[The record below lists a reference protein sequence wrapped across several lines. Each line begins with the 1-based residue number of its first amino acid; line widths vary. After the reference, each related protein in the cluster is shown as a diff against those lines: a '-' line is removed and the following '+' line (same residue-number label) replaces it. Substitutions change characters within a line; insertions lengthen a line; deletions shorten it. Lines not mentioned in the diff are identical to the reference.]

1 VTPLLAVLIAYAIAL
16 ILIGLWIG
24 RRVSRSVDFFVG
36 NRSLGMGLL
45 FATFLAPNIGAGSTV
60 GATALAYHQGISAW
74 WWNGSAGIGSLVLAF
89 WVGPK
94 IWREATRLKLLTVG
108 DFLEHHFGHTVRG
121 LAAVI
126 IWLGSLLV
134 LCAQLDGVA
143 AVLNIA
149 GGVSHGVGCLI
160 GATVMTAYFA
170 AGGITSAARVN
181 SVQLFVKLAGFALAT
196 PLVIAAAGGWD
207 TVMAFNP
214 PGVTFWRG
222 SIATAGWPRLFLLGP
237 AFFLSPGLLQKAFA
251 ARDERSLTRG
261 VALNGVALM
270 AFAFIPVA
278 LGLSA
283 RALHPGLADADI
295 ALTVLKNVP
304 ITIGGLALAAV
315 FSAELSAADA
325 VLFMLST
332 SASQDLYRGFVRPSA
347 SEADLVSVARWSA
360 VVGGLVGF
368 GLTFIYPAV
377 LDALTGFYSVLVVS
391 LFAPILGGL
400 YLPRGGRWGALA
412 AMLMGITTLAVTTLS
427 TGGAGYGWAAPHF
440 LGLVASGVTYI
451 LFAAL

>member
-1 VTPLLAVLIAYAIAL
+1 
-16 ILIGLWIG
+16 
-24 RRVSRSVDFFVG
+24 
-36 NRSLGMGLL
+36 
-45 FATFLAPNIGAGSTV
+45 
-60 GATALAYHQGISAW
+60 
-74 WWNGSAGIGSLVLAF
+74 
-89 WVGPK
+89 
-94 IWREATRLKLLTVG
+94 
-108 DFLEHHFGHTVRG
+108 
-121 LAAVI
+121 
-126 IWLGSLLV
+126 
-134 LCAQLDGVA
+134 
-143 AVLNIA
+143 
-149 GGVSHGVGCLI
+149 
-160 GATVMTAYFA
+160 
-170 AGGITSAARVN
+170 
-181 SVQLFVKLAGFALAT
+181 
-196 PLVIAAAGGWD
+196 
-207 TVMAFNP
+207 
-214 PGVTFWRG
+214 
-222 SIATAGWPRLFLLGP
+222 
-237 AFFLSPGLLQKAFA
+237 
-251 ARDERSLTRG
+251 
-261 VALNGVALM
+261 M

-347 SEADLVSVARWSA
+347 SDADLVSVARWSA

>member
-1 VTPLLAVLIAYAIAL
+1 MTPLLAVLIGYAIAL

-24 RRVSRSVDFFVG
+24 RRVSRSADFFVG

-108 DFLEHHFGHTVRG
+108 DFLEHHFGPTVRG
-121 LAAVI
+121 LAALI

-181 SVQLFVKLAGFALAT
+181 SVQLVVKLAGFALAT

-222 SIATAGWPRLFLLGP
+222 SIETSGWPRLFLLGP

-261 VALNGVALM
+261 VALNGLALM

-304 ITIGGLALAAV
+304 IIIGGLALAAV

-347 SEADLVSVARWSA
+347 SDADLVSVARWSA
-360 VVGGLVGF
+360 FVGGLVGF
-368 GLTFIYPAV
+368 GLTFVYPSV

-451 LFAAL
+451 IFAAL

>member
-1 VTPLLAVLIAYAIAL
+1 VTPLLAVLVAYAISL
-16 ILIGLWIG
+16 IFIGLWIG
-24 RRVSRSVDFFVG
+24 RRVRRTADFFVG
-36 NRSLGMGLL
+36 NRSLGVGLL

-108 DFLEHHFGHTVRG
+108 DFLEHHFGHSVRG
-121 LAAVI
+121 LAALI

-149 GGVSHGVGCLI
+149 GGVSHGAGCLI

-207 TVMAFNP
+207 AVMAFNP
-214 PGVTFWRG
+214 PGVTLWRG
-222 SIATAGWPRLFLLGP
+222 TIATAGWPRLFLLGP

-261 VALNGVALM
+261 VAL
-270 AFAFIPVA
+270 
-278 LGLSA
+278 GLSA

-295 ALTVLKNVP
+295 ALTVLKDVP
-304 ITIGGLALAAV
+304 VIIGGLALAAV

-347 SEADLVSVARWSA
+347 SDADLVAVARWSA
-360 VVGGLVGF
+360 LVGGLVGF
-368 GLTFIYPAV
+368 GLTFVYPAV

-412 AMLMGITTLAVTTLS
+412 AMLVGITTLAVTTLS

-440 LGLVASGVTYI
+440 LGLVASAVTYVI
-451 LFAAL
+451 FAAL

>member
-1 VTPLLAVLIAYAIAL
+1 MTPLLGVLIGYAVGL
-16 ILIGLWIG
+16 ILVGVWIG
-24 RRVSRSVDFFVG
+24 RRVRGSTEFFVG
-36 NRSLGMGLL
+36 NRALGPALV

-60 GATALAYHQGISAW
+60 GATAHAYHQGMAAW
-74 WWNGSAGIGSLVLAF
+74 WWNGSAGLGSLVLAF
-89 WVGPK
+89 WVGPR
-94 IWREATRLKLLTVG
+94 IWREATRLNLLTVG
-108 DFLEHHFGHTVRG
+108 DFLEHRFGRSVRG
-121 LAAVI
+121 LAALI

-149 GGVSHGVGCLI
+149 AGLPHTTGCLI

-170 AGGITSAARVN
+170 AGGIASAARVN
-181 SVQLFVKLAGFALAT
+181 SIQLFVKLAGFALAT

-207 TVMAFNP
+207 ALSGFNP
-214 PGVTFWRG
+214 PGASFWRG
-222 SIATAGWPRLFLLGP
+222 TEASAGWPKLFLVGP

-251 ARDERSLTRG
+251 ARDERALTIG
-261 VALNGVALM
+261 VGLNGVALM

-278 LGLSA
+278 LGLAA
-283 RALHPGLADADI
+283 RGLHPTLGDADI
-295 ALTVLKNVP
+295 ALTVLTTAPLV
-304 ITIGGLALAAV
+304 IGGLALAAV

-332 SASQDLYRGFVRPSA
+332 SASQDLYRSFVRPSA
-347 SEADLVSVARWSA
+347 SDADLLKVARWSA
-360 VVGGLVGF
+360 LVGGLVGF
-368 GLTFIYPAV
+368 GLTFVYTEV
-377 LDALTGFYSVLVVS
+377 LEALTGFYSVLVVG

-412 AMLMGITTLAVTTLS
+412 AMLMGITTLGVTTLS

-440 LGLVASGVTYI
+440 LGLVASGVTYLI
-451 LFAAL
+451 FAAF